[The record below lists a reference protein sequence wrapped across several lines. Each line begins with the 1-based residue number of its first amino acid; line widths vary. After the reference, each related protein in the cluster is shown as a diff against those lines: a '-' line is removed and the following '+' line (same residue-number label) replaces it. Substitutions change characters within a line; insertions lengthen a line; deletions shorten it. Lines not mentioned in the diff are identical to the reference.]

1 MLTIFSTPKPFHGH
15 IGIIQRNAIGS
26 WKQLT
31 PTPQIILFG
40 DSEGTKEIAA
50 EFGLEHVPRVESN
63 EFGTPYLR
71 SLIEKAEASARYDLL
86 CYINADIILTAGFE
100 RSARQVSAKMNS
112 FLMVGRRM
120 NIRIDELMRFDAGW
134 RERLD
139 AEVAA
144 RALVGDHTGIDFFLF
159 TRNFYRDVPPLV
171 IGRAWFDHWMIQ
183 AALDQHAP
191 VVDVSPLVPI
201 VHQTHDYGHVQGG
214 SAWVYTGAEAERNL
228 AICGGKHTFTLLD
241 ATHELAPD
249 GRIRRIF
256 LRRLAWRTR
265 GFLWRVFVE
274 KTHPLRKRLGLQR
287 RAQRKEHAA
296 AEAVGRSVE

>member
-15 IGIIQRNAIGS
+15 IGVIQRNAIGS

-31 PTPQIILFG
+31 PAPQIILFG

-50 EFGLEHVPRVESN
+50 EFGLEHVPHVESN

-71 SLIEKAEASARYDLL
+71 SLIEKAEASTRYNLL

-100 RSARQVSAKMNS
+100 RAASQVSAKMNS

-120 NIRIDELMRFDAGW
+120 NMRVDEPMHFDPGW

-139 AEVAA
+139 AKVATDG
-144 RALVGDHTGIDFFLF
+144 LGGDHTGIDFFLF
-159 TRNFYRDVPPLV
+159 ARNFYRDVPPLV

-183 AALDQHAP
+183 AALDRRAP
-191 VVDVSPLVPI
+191 VVDVSSLVPI
-201 VHQTHDYGHVQGG
+201 VHQNHDYAHVQGG
-214 SAWVYTGAEAERNL
+214 SAWVYTGAEAERNR

-241 ATHELAPD
+241 ATHELMPD

-256 LRRLAWRTR
+256 LRRSMWRTR
-265 GFLWRVFVE
+265 ELLWRLFVE

-287 RAQRKEHAA
+287 KTQRKEHTAPKQ
-296 AEAVGRSVE
+296 